1 MKKAFLLFCLGLF
14 LSVPSLAQDQKSQL
28 AQALR
33 SDGSPLEAAI
43 LMHMVELDMDP
54 GWWELMLD
62 PGDSK
67 SARLELRIFLT
78 GIRDLGTHMRL
89 GELAELDDD
98 TGRKANSPP
107 VLAMLKAW
115 QEKIK
120 VKVNIKFKPD
130 DATTKNTVNGL
141 DRMAYPIGT
150 VAKPRSG
157 TMDLTVTFDPQ
168 STKMTG
174 TASPDGGTYSFKLPV
189 YSSWSQSKVDAI
201 MKRGH

>member
-1 MKKAFLLFCLGLF
+1 MKKAFLILCFGF
-14 LSVPSLAQDQKSQL
+14 LLSAVSLAQDQKSQL
-28 AQALR
+28 AQALK

-43 LMHMVELDMDP
+43 LMHMVDLDMDP
-54 GWWELMLD
+54 GWWALMLD
-62 PGDSK
+62 PSDSK

-78 GIRDLGTHMRL
+78 GIRDLGTNMGL

-98 TGRKANSPP
+98 TGGKASSPP

-157 TMDLTVTFDPQ
+157 TMNLTVTFDPQ
-168 STKMTG
+168 VVKMTG
-174 TASPDGGTYSFKLPV
+174 TSSPDGGTYDIKLPV
-189 YSSWSQSKVDAI
+189 YSSWSQSKVDDI